1 VAAARIGLRHQRLFL
16 VFGHFYERFSQVRFF
31 WKDFKK
37 MDPKLGT
44 IDRGAEV

>member
-1 VAAARIGLRHQRLFL
+1 LGCATSDFFL